1 MTPAEVA
8 RHPIKPKP
16 LCASSR
22 APHLQ
27 ATHMAPG
34 AGSGLMADPPCRQR
48 RRGQILILA
57 FAAGSIA
64 ALMGLV
70 LGLVLWPEVLSG
82 PTVDLGYATYVGSR
96 RESGVNV
103 FRGMRYARP
112 PLGDLRWR
120 APAEPENENKP
131 TRAKAFGPVC
141 LSTGATYP
149 NNDQDEDCLYVNV
162 WAPADAA
169 PDSKFPVWL
178 FIQGGGYT
186 ANSNA
191 NYDGEEVVRRSNMSI
206 VFVNFNYRVGLF
218 GFLASEKVKKDGD
231 LNVGL
236 LDQRFVMRWVQKH
249 ISKFGG
255 DPDHVVLSGASAGAG
270 SIAMQLTAYGGRNE
284 GLFVG
289 GIIESL
295 FFPAQP
301 YLSGL
306 EWQFDRLASG
316 VGCDTAE
323 DGDRV
328 ACLRGLSTSELQ
340 LANVAS
346 PFPGQSQS
354 PLPLF
359 YWTPCVD
366 GDLIRHLPYTMFER
380 KEFVQVPLIIGTDTD
395 EGSYFG
401 ANAASQQEMRTFMRN
416 NFPRL
421 READL
426 DSIQDRYPLMDA
438 LPNHNRWFPSTSR
451 AYGEG
456 VFICPTV
463 NVLDSLA
470 SAFPSSNSLTK
481 VADNRPLQASPDAGP
496 WAYRYNVLDDD
507 SVRAGLGVPHT
518 FEIPAVFGPD
528 SVYGAPRSY
537 YTYNSGVV
545 PVVMDYW
552 ISFVKT
558 LSPNTLRNPGA
569 PVWHPWAA
577 RGWRN
582 GTGGSPSLSRSR
594 LLIET
599 ANTGMEDTPTQE
611 VNRCE
616 FWRSLGDFTQQR
628 RRRKVI

>member
-1 MTPAEVA
+1 
-8 RHPIKPKP
+8 
-16 LCASSR
+16 
-22 APHLQ
+22 
-27 ATHMAPG
+27 MAPG
-34 AGSGLMADPPCRQR
+34 GDGLMAYPPR
-48 RRGQILILA
+48 RRWRRSQVLILVLTT
-57 FAAGSIA
+57 GSIA

-70 LGLVLWPEVLSG
+70 LGLVPQPEALSG

-120 APAEPENENKP
+120 APVEPESERKP
-131 TRAKAFGPVC
+131 TRAKAFGPIC
-141 LSTGATYP
+141 LSTGASYP
-149 NNDQDEDCLYVNV
+149 NSGQDEDCLYVNV

-169 PDSKFPVWL
+169 PDSKLPVWL

-236 LDQRFVMRWVQKH
+236 LDQRFVMQWVQKH

-255 DPDHVVLSGASAGAG
+255 DPDHVVLSGVSAGAG
-270 SIAMQLTAYGGRNE
+270 SIAMQLTAYGGRND

-295 FFPAQP
+295 FLPAQP
-301 YLSGL
+301 YLSDL
-306 EWQFDRLASG
+306 EWQFDRLANS

-323 DGDRV
+323 DRDRV
-328 ACLRGLSTSELQ
+328 GCLRGLSTGELQ

-346 PFPGQSQS
+346 PFPGQLQW
-354 PLPLF
+354 PLF

-366 GDLIRHLPYTMFER
+366 GDLIRHLPYIMFGR

-401 ANAASQQEMRTFMRN
+401 ANAASQQEMRSFVRS

-421 READL
+421 RDADL
-426 DSIQDRYPLMDA
+426 DNIQDRYPLMDA
-438 LPNHNRWFPSTSR
+438 LPNHNRWFPPTSR

-463 NVLDSLA
+463 NVLDNLA
-470 SAFPSSNSLTK
+470 SAFPSSSSLAK
-481 VADNRPLQASPDAGP
+481 VADNRPLQAPLDTGP
-496 WAYRYNVLDDD
+496 WAYRYNVADDD
-507 SVRAGLGVPHT
+507 FVRAGLGVPHT

-537 YTYNSGVV
+537 YTYNSGIV

-558 LSPNTLRNPGA
+558 LSPNTLRNPDA
-569 PVWHPWAA
+569 PMWHPWAA
-577 RGWRN
+577 GGWRSSRDTVD
-582 GTGGSPSLSRSR
+582 GTRSSAGSSLSRSR

-599 ANTGMEDTPTQE
+599 GNTRMENAPTEE
-611 VNRCE
+611 VGRCE
-616 FWRSLGDFTQQR
+616 FWRSLGDFTQQKR
-628 RRRKVI
+628 RRREVV

>member
-1 MTPAEVA
+1 MALGGIIAVA
-8 RHPIKPKP
+8 GPPPRPRH
-16 LCASSR
+16 
-22 APHLQ
+22 
-27 ATHMAPG
+27 G
-34 AGSGLMADPPCRQR
+34 R
-48 RRGQILILA
+48 RILILA
-57 FAAGSIA
+57 LIAGSVI
-64 ALMGLV
+64 ALMGLIFSQV
-70 LGLVLWPEVLSG
+70 LQPEALSG

-103 FRGMRYARP
+103 FQGMRYARP

-120 APAEPENENKP
+120 APVEPEKERNP

-141 LSTGATYP
+141 LSTGASYP

-162 WAPADAA
+162 WAPADAR
-169 PDSKFPVWL
+169 PGSKLPVWL

-191 NYDGEEVVRRSNMSI
+191 NYNGEEVVRRSNMSI

-236 LDQRFVMRWVQKH
+236 LDQRFVMKWIQKH

-255 DPDHVVLSGASAGAG
+255 DPDHVVISGVSAGAG
-270 SIAMQLTAYGGRNE
+270 SVAMQLAAYGGRDD

-301 YLSGL
+301 YLSDL
-306 EWQFDRLASG
+306 EWQFDRLTSRI
-316 VGCDTAE
+316 GCDTAE
-323 DGDRV
+323 DADRV
-328 ACLRGLSTSELQ
+328 ACLRGKSTRELQ
-340 LANVAS
+340 LANVGS
-346 PFPGQSQS
+346 PFPGQPQS

-380 KEFVQVPLIIGTDTD
+380 REVIRVPLIIGTDTD

-401 ANAASQQEMRTFMRN
+401 ANAASQQDMRSFLRA

-421 READL
+421 RDVDL
-426 DSIQDRYPLMDA
+426 DNIQDQYPLMDA
-438 LPNHNRWFPSTSR
+438 LPNHNPWFPSTSR

-456 VFICPTV
+456 VFTCPTV
-463 NVLDSLA
+463 NVLDNLA
-470 SAFPSSNSLTK
+470 STFPSSSWLMK
-481 VADNRPLQASPDAGP
+481 VADNQPLGPAVDIGP
-496 WAYRYNVLDDD
+496 WAYRYNVLDDEN
-507 SVRAGLGVPHT
+507 VQAGLGVPHT

-528 SVYGAPRSY
+528 SVWGAPKSY
-537 YTYNSGVV
+537 RTYNSGIV
-545 PVVMDYW
+545 PIVMDYW

-558 LSPNTLRNPGA
+558 LSPNALKNPAA
-569 PVWHPWAA
+569 PVWHSWASG
-577 RGWRN
+577 GWRN
-582 GTGGSPSLSRSR
+582 SSRGANGGGASSLSRSR

-599 ANTGMEDTPTQE
+599 SNTRMEDTPADE
-611 VNRCE
+611 VRRCE
-616 FWRSLGDFTQQR
+616 FWRSLEPFTQQR
-628 RRRKVI
+628 M